1 MAVSQVVSPG
11 LAGRI
16 ALASPVLMD
25 ELENPAKLLVAGPQ
39 VCHCRSSSF
48 LSSGIALNCADA
60 GRLMDLSWFFL
71 NDLSSSPGVTAA
83 WIWLT
88 AIVAPGLPRWEK
100 RPWLTALGLA
110 YAESG

>member
-1 MAVSQVVSPG
+1 
-11 LAGRI
+11 
-16 ALASPVLMD
+16 
-25 ELENPAKLLVAGPQ
+25 
-39 VCHCRSSSF
+39 
-48 LSSGIALNCADA
+48 
-60 GRLMDLSWFFL
+60 MDLSWFFL

-100 RPWLTALGLA
+100 RPWLTALGLT